1 MGERGHVCGRSVSLG
16 LSEAR
21 SHLRKAHVSSRAE
34 GATSTCTCSPYDTRD
49 GHATKYH
56 NATNYHSS
64 LRAQSTRSSRRY
76 EHTEH
81 TSLRMSYRFTTKAA
95 TLLHKNHRKRRLS
108 LERLKIMCPST
119 SISLCYAIYTT
130 PPKARVGR
138 KKTKS
143 HPFQKRHVPI
153 PMPVPPNCAET
164 SRLGRISNVVKVVI
178 VSQKHT
184 QPMKIKRQYHA
195 PKMQPTQC
203 SVVPFIKRI
212 L

>member
-1 MGERGHVCGRSVSLG
+1 MGERGHVCGRSVRLG

-81 TSLRMSYRFTTKAA
+81 TSLRMSHRFTTKAA
-95 TLLHKNHRKRRLS
+95 TILHKNHRKRRLS

-119 SISLCYAIYTT
+119 SIIVCYIHHSSQSESWKKKDQKPSLPKTPCSHSHAS
-130 PPKARVGR
+130 PPKLCRN
-138 KKTKS
+138 
-143 HPFQKRHVPI
+143 I
-153 PMPVPPNCAET
+153 P
-164 SRLGRISNVVKVVI
+164 SRQDI
-178 VSQKHT
+178 
-184 QPMKIKRQYHA
+184 
-195 PKMQPTQC
+195 
-203 SVVPFIKRI
+203 
-212 L
+212 

>member
-34 GATSTCTCSPYDTRD
+34 GATSTCTCSPHDTRD

-119 SISLCYAIYTT
+119 SISLCAMLYT
-130 PPKARVGR
+130 PLLPKRESEEKRPKAIPSKNAMFPFPCQSLQIVP
-138 KKTKS
+138 K
-143 HPFQKRHVPI
+143 HP
-153 PMPVPPNCAET
+153 
-164 SRLGRISNVVKVVI
+164 
-178 VSQKHT
+178 VSAGYL
-184 QPMKIKRQYHA
+184 M
-195 PKMQPTQC
+195 
-203 SVVPFIKRI
+203 S
-212 L
+212 